1 MQLIQS
7 QLGSDGSA
15 DEKLLHQLDTVVRYV
30 SPVAAHHGSSLAQL
44 MAALQADALLM
55 QEVMRKGDSRFLE
68 IKQVQTH
75 MARLELWLTKG
86 LGGLEAVF
94 VRHGTVKPDP
104 PLVPL
109 KTHRFSPCAHRIAVS
124 VPGGARAGQLRA
136 QFSCKVAMHFISR
149 RARQL
154 QAEAFRRHSG

>member
-1 MQLIQS
+1 MAGKFRSQLQLIQS

-30 SPVAAHHGSSLAQL
+30 SPVAAHHGSPLAQL

-68 IKQVQTH
+68 ITQVQTH

-94 VRHGTVKPDP
+94 VRHGTVKPDSP
-104 PLVPL
+104 PVPPYCAIEL
-109 KTHRFSPCAHRIAVS
+109 HHFAPCAHRIAVS
-124 VPGGARAGQLRA
+124 VPGGA
-136 QFSCKVAMHFISR
+136 
-149 RARQL
+149 
-154 QAEAFRRHSG
+154 

>member
-1 MQLIQS
+1 MELIQS

-30 SPVAAHHGSSLAQL
+30 SPVAAHHGSSLAEL

-94 VRHGTVKPDP
+94 VRHGTVKPDS
-104 PLVPL
+104 PLVPPYCAIEV
-109 KTHRFSPCAHRIAVS
+109 HHFAPCAHRIAVS
-124 VPGGARAGQLRA
+124 VPGGARAG
-136 QFSCKVAMHFISR
+136 
-149 RARQL
+149 
-154 QAEAFRRHSG
+154 